1 MGTKAKTMHN
11 GQSRDVRLRVYSI
24 FLVLGTGKDGTVW
37 RRQGVMIA
45 ETAVSDNDIG
55 CDCGLRMGAAGCSFC
70 SFLDPCFPR
79 DDTSATLIER
89 EKFRVLYVFG
99 FVCESAERDEG

>member
-37 RRQGVMIA
+37 RRHGVMIA

-55 CDCGLRMGAAGCSFC
+55 CDCGLRLKAAWVWPFYLFGPLLS
-70 SFLDPCFPR
+70 PR
-79 DDTSATLIER
+79 RYQCDT
-89 EKFRVLYVFG
+89 
-99 FVCESAERDEG
+99 D